1 MLDLKRLFSLMLF
14 AAICCAISAQQITV
28 KGTVLSAS
36 DNFPVIGATV
46 VEENNSNNGTITD
59 IDGNFNITV
68 GANSNI
74 VVSFVGFK
82 PQTIKATSIMNILL
96 QEDTEV
102 LDEVVVTGYMSE
114 KKASLTGSVAVV
126 KMKDVADIPTGNVMS
141 ALQGRVAGMNIT
153 TDGTP
158 GGMNTSTL
166 VRGTTTINNSSPLY
180 IIDGVQTRDNV
191 ASILSSN
198 DVESIQVLK
207 DAASAA
213 IYGAQAANGVII
225 ITTKRAKEGDVKVN
239 FDMSL
244 TAQTFATGFDML
256 NTQEWGEVYWQAY
269 RNTNWMST
277 PNSVVYGNGE
287 EPVVQEFYYDK
298 DGIKIRTADTDWAK
312 EIYRTALMQ
321 NYNMSLS
328 KGFKNGKAS
337 LTMNYMDQDG
347 LIRNSDFQRFN
358 TRLATDFNFLDN
370 RVRVG
375 ESFAISYWTRH
386 LSPGGIEENVIA
398 QHPAIPV
405 YDENGGYAGGYVD
418 ILGDK
423 ANLIRLTDNEANNRH
438 KYWRIF
444 GNAYIEIEP
453 LEKLIFKSNFGMNY
467 YNEFNS
473 TFVPAWQEGSRSV
486 DVNELNVTHNYS
498 LQWIWSNTLNYSLS
512 VNNHNLVA
520 LLGMEAKKE
529 YGESLSGYGKGL
541 AIEDLNYR
549 YLDATTTGQIVGNNA
564 SEYAILS
571 YFGKVNYD
579 YESKYLASMTIRR
592 DASSRFGM
600 NHNSA
605 IFPSASVGWRISSE
619 DFMSNMS
626 DWLSDLKIRASW
638 GINGNDMIDNTA
650 TYDKY
655 LVSLKD
661 ASYNL
666 NGDGKFLTP
675 GAYKTAT
682 GNSDLKWEQTEQWNI
697 GLDASFINNKLGLTL
712 DYFNKNTSDMLI
724 QRPYIAIIGEGG
736 YYWYN
741 GISMNN
747 KGVEATLSWR
757 DEVNDFSYDVSL
769 NMSYY
774 KNEITDLPEDIYY
787 TYGGGNG
794 VDLTIVGQPFGSWM
808 GYKTDGL
815 FRTKKEVYDY
825 MTTYDV
831 RIGDPDVGRIKYVDV
846 NGDKIIDT
854 SDQTW
859 LGSDQPKVIAG
870 LNIGASWKGFDLSM
884 FFNGMVRDAYNNSKF
899 YTDLFQ
905 LWSGNHSTRLLEAMD
920 AWKEYEATGV
930 YNCDIPA
937 LTASDTNNE
946 GRLSEYFI
954 EDGSYIKMKN
964 LTFGYTF
971 PKKITD
977 KIKLNNFRVYFQAQN
992 LFTITKYTGAD
1003 PENLGYAY
1011 PQPRTY
1017 TLGLSVGF

>member
-1 MLDLKRLFSLMLF
+1 
-14 AAICCAISAQQITV
+14 
-28 KGTVLSAS
+28 
-36 DNFPVIGATV
+36 
-46 VEENNSNNGTITD
+46 
-59 IDGNFNITV
+59 
-68 GANSNI
+68 
-74 VVSFVGFK
+74 
-82 PQTIKATSIMNILL
+82 
-96 QEDTEV
+96 
-102 LDEVVVTGYMSE
+102 
-114 KKASLTGSVAVV
+114 
-126 KMKDVADIPTGNVMS
+126 
-141 ALQGRVAGMNIT
+141 
-153 TDGTP
+153 
-158 GGMNTSTL
+158 
-166 VRGTTTINNSSPLY
+166 
-180 IIDGVQTRDNV
+180 
-191 ASILSSN
+191 
-198 DVESIQVLK
+198 
-207 DAASAA
+207 
-213 IYGAQAANGVII
+213 
-225 ITTKRAKEGDVKVN
+225 
-239 FDMSL
+239 
-244 TAQTFATGFDML
+244 
-256 NTQEWGEVYWQAY
+256 
-269 RNTNWMST
+269 
-277 PNSVVYGNGE
+277 
-287 EPVVQEFYYDK
+287 
-298 DGIKIRTADTDWAK
+298 
-312 EIYRTALMQ
+312 
-321 NYNMSLS
+321 
-328 KGFKNGKAS
+328 
-337 LTMNYMDQDG
+337 
-347 LIRNSDFQRFN
+347 
-358 TRLATDFNFLDN
+358 
-370 RVRVG
+370 
-375 ESFAISYWTRH
+375 
-386 LSPGGIEENVIA
+386 
-398 QHPAIPV
+398 
-405 YDENGGYAGGYVD
+405 
-418 ILGDK
+418 
-423 ANLIRLTDNEANNRH
+423 
-438 KYWRIF
+438 
-444 GNAYIEIEP
+444 
-453 LEKLIFKSNFGMNY
+453 MNY

-529 YGESLSGYGKGL
+529 FGESLSGYGKGL

-1017 TLGLSVGF
+1017 TFGLSVGF

>member
-14 AAICCAISAQQITV
+14 AAICCAVSAQQITV

-82 PQTIKATSIMNILL
+82 PQTMKATSVMNILL
-96 QEDTEV
+96 HEDTEM

-529 YGESLSGYGKGL
+529 FGESLSGYGKGL